1 MKLRESI
8 VVPSSVDSCAVTV
21 DDTLRIQISVSP
33 PKPSDETK
41 EERYQHLLAP
51 ASDEYWAANASVVVA
66 DTRCDQDASQAHN
79 VLRDAVANFR
89 FTALVIGAVTYPYS
103 ALVWIRDIF
112 GRLEDEP
119 TGYAVEIRSAQ
130 PGPAELYPSVLY
142 TWLRWW
148 ADQSRTRPSNHDHA
162 PRPVPRPPEHLT
174 ALVRET
180 QLHLTVRGADINTSG
195 DWGRALLQRLH
206 EPFDPDDPLFR

>member
-1 MKLRESI
+1 MNLRESI
-8 VVPSSVDSCAVTV
+8 VMPSSVDSCAVTV
-21 DDTLRIQISVSP
+21 DDILRIQMSVSP
-33 PKPSDETK
+33 PKPSDEAK
-41 EERYQHLLAP
+41 EQRYQHLLAP

-66 DTRCDQDASQAHN
+66 GTRGDQDASQAHN
-79 VLRDAVANFR
+79 ALRNAVANFR
-89 FTALVIGAVTYPYS
+89 FTALVIGAVTYPHS
-103 ALVWIRDIF
+103 ALVWIRDNF

-142 TWLRWW
+142 TWLRRW
-148 ADQSRTRPSNHDHA
+148 ADQARTKPSSNDRA
-162 PRPVPRPPEHLT
+162 PHRVPRPPEHLT

-195 DWGRALLQRLH
+195 GWGRALPQRFH